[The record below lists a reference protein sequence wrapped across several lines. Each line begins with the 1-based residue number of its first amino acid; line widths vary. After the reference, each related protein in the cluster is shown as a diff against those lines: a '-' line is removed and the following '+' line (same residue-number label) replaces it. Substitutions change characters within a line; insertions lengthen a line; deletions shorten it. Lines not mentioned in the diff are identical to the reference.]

1 VDEKTFLD
9 MMNFGP
15 SYVDPESN
23 TVSVIPYR
31 PVPAIPLSG
40 TPAMDVPA
48 YPQPMAPSPRY
59 APTSSIASFASD
71 IGQYYDNQISQ
82 VSDQLEQAGRDYRSA
97 YAQVAPQPLNSWGSL
112 FGQMLPMI
120 GGALIGNP
128 AAGIALGDDIAKGQ
142 QTRFELALRQANQD
156 PMLQFM
162 AQEQNRLSQ
171 MKASLVG
178 QKARAERDAGL
189 AQAKSE
195 DSWARMGATQDRI
208 DERSRLDRESR
219 GASNT
224 VANSMSIYNQKQE
237 AESNK
242 ILAAFNAQKTLTIDD
257 PDAFSANFQ
266 APALRKEATKTL
278 AATNKYNEFKILA
291 NRYLGLVSNPES
303 SGAKT
308 NAEYNS
314 LIQQSRASL
323 VDIIKEMRGY
333 GANFNEVEQLLA
345 SASVPLPT
353 DQSLLNRN
361 TRLSAREWNL
371 SGSIKSTKQ
380 AMQSMEEVMRSNLQM
395 IGADL
400 RTSIFDTGTKIPLS
414 KSGTDVNLAAND
426 TWE

>member
-1 VDEKTFLD
+1 MDEKTFLD

-48 YPQPMAPSPRY
+48 YPQPSPRY

-112 FGQMLPMI
+112 FGQLLPMI
-120 GGALIGNP
+120 GGALVGNP
-128 AAGIALGDDIAKGQ
+128 AAGIALGDDITKGQ

-162 AQEQNRLSQ
+162 AQEQNRLAQ
-171 MKASLVG
+171 MKASLTG
-178 QKARAERDAGL
+178 QRARALSNAGL

-195 DSWARMGATQDRI
+195 DSWARLGATQDRI
-208 DERSRLDRESR
+208 DRRAADNRAAKSDPI
-219 GASNT
+219 
-224 VANSMSIYNQKQE
+224 ANAMSVYHQKQDE
-237 AESNK
+237 RANN
-242 ILAAFNAQKTLTIDD
+242 ILSAFGGREDITVKDSGAFSTHLTDPALTKNAQDTL
-257 PDAFSANFQ
+257 N
-266 APALRKEATKTL
+266 ATKT
-278 AATNKYNEFKILA
+278 YNEFKILG
-291 NRYLGLVSNPES
+291 NRYLSLISNPEK
-303 SGAKT
+303 SGVNT

-314 LIQQSRASL
+314 LIQQARGDL
-323 VDIIKEMRGY
+323 IGLIKKMNEF
-333 GANFNEVEQLLA
+333 GANFSDFEQILA
-345 SASVPLPT
+345 SVSVPLPT
-353 DQSLLNRN
+353 NQSVLTRN

-371 SGSIKSTKQ
+371 SGSVAATRQ
-380 AMQSMEEVMRSNLQM
+380 AMKTVEDTIRSNLKG

-400 RTSIFDTGTKIPLS
+400 KTSIFDTNPPGSDGMPPPPSRNAQFVK
-414 KSGTDVNLAAND
+414 
-426 TWE
+426 